1 MSIAAVTDHAALAR
15 PAARPG
21 SAYPA
26 APSRPYGSPVRLRPA
41 PDPPGEQSVT
51 VTVRVGPGGPHDR
64 VLAALHDLIVAAGA
78 EAVVDV
84 ESPASASAGAGVE
97 VFPAS
102 RVVTR
107 DGRALALSRLEYDL
121 LLFLA
126 ENPCRVFSRAQLL
139 SQVWGHTHANART
152 VDVHVSRL
160 RTKLGENPELITTV
174 HGIGYRL
181 ADDAVVTVVR

>member
-1 MSIAAVTDHAALAR
+1 MSIARVTDHAALAR
-15 PAARPG
+15 PAVRPG
-21 SAYPA
+21 SAHPA
-26 APSRPYGSPVRLRPA
+26 ALSRPYGSPVRLRPA

-84 ESPASASAGAGVE
+84 ETPASASAGAGVE

-107 DGRALALSRLEYDL
+107 DGRALALSRLEEDL
-121 LLFLA
+121 VLFLV
-126 ENPCRVFSRAQLL
+126 ENPCRVSSRAQLL

-160 RTKLGENPELITTV
+160 RTKLGENTESITTV